1 MNNTINGI
9 NAYKLGEMNKE
20 FKRQYLKE
28 CLQLIDDGEFKENA
42 IAIANR
48 CVHIDS
54 TLYTIDSVIIES
66 DENDGIDIEDLQ
78 DFKNEGYD
86 YVDGDFEP
94 RSFKNDSEIIIYALA
109 NLY

>member
-1 MNNTINGI
+1 
-9 NAYKLGEMNKE
+9 
-20 FKRQYLKE
+20 
-28 CLQLIDDGEFKENA
+28 
-42 IAIANR
+42 
-48 CVHIDS
+48 
-54 TLYTIDSVIIES
+54 VIIES

-86 YVDGDFEP
+86 YIDGDFEP